1 LLPKRSGENRR
12 NPLQRHSSEPRIW
25 VRPKEVCR
33 LGGFGLTRCYELIN
47 DGTLESLKLGRM
59 RLVSVASIEKL
70 GQNEAVV
77 TAKALAARN
86 APAPQGVAEVEME
99 MPPKPERR
107 PVGTGR
113 RSKNT

>member
-1 LLPKRSGENRR
+1 M
-12 NPLQRHSSEPRIW
+12 
-25 VRPKEVCR
+25 
-33 LGGFGLTRCYELIN
+33 TRCYELIN

-70 GQNEAVV
+70 GQRDQNEAVV
-77 TAKALAARN
+77 AAKAPAARN